1 MYPEIS
7 ASNFLKGKISKDHN
21 PSDIAASL
29 SNMIGEV
36 IGTIAY
42 LNAIVCG
49 QAEVYFMG
57 RTSQI
62 ETIKKGIEDRLKLA
76 NINGIFEENREYGN
90 VLGAL
95 RALQQ
100 K

>member
-1 MYPEIS
+1 
-7 ASNFLKGKISKDHN
+7 
-21 PSDIAASL
+21 
-29 SNMIGEV
+29 MIGEV

-49 QAEVYFMG
+49 QTEVYFMG

-62 ETIKKGIEDRLKLA
+62 ETIKKGIEDRLQLA
-76 NINGIFEENREYGN
+76 NINGIFKENREYGN

>member
-1 MYPEIS
+1 M
-7 ASNFLKGKISKDHN
+7 
-21 PSDIAASL
+21 
-29 SNMIGEV
+29 
-36 IGTIAY
+36 
-42 LNAIVCG
+42 CG
-49 QAEVYFMG
+49 QTEVYFMG

>member
-1 MYPEIS
+1 
-7 ASNFLKGKISKDHN
+7 
-21 PSDIAASL
+21 
-29 SNMIGEV
+29 
-36 IGTIAY
+36 
-42 LNAIVCG
+42 
-49 QAEVYFMG
+49 MG
-57 RTSQI
+57 SEMCIRDR
-62 ETIKKGIEDRLKLA
+62 DRLKLA

>member
-1 MYPEIS
+1 
-7 ASNFLKGKISKDHN
+7 
-21 PSDIAASL
+21 
-29 SNMIGEV
+29 MIGEV

-100 K
+100 KQL

>member
-1 MYPEIS
+1 
-7 ASNFLKGKISKDHN
+7 
-21 PSDIAASL
+21 
-29 SNMIGEV
+29 
-36 IGTIAY
+36 
-42 LNAIVCG
+42 
-49 QAEVYFMG
+49 MG

-76 NINGIFEENREYGN
+76 NINGIFEENRDYGN